1 MQPRVECPSLAI
13 PIFSTRVALTSPT
26 LVVSITTCD
35 IVGVCFKLKTMMT
48 KNSGVCSIVVVS
60 FDTTMVMRI
69 FIDSS
74 QVKLKLDVVAH
85 LNKIS
90 ASFRETVTVA

>member
-1 MQPRVECPSLAI
+1 
-13 PIFSTRVALTSPT
+13 
-26 LVVSITTCD
+26 
-35 IVGVCFKLKTMMT
+35 MMT

-69 FIDSS
+69 LIDSS